1 MNSERRTSVRTL
13 LPGIVLAVLTMSIL
27 LVWKRSKEVRR
38 PLPVYGQVTQFALTN
53 QFGDPVSL
61 ESLRGQVWVA
71 DVIFTRCPLACP
83 QMTGRMSELQSV
95 LPAQGPIKLIS
106 VSTDPEF
113 DTPPI
118 LKNYADRAGA
128 RSNLWWFLTGTKE
141 QVGHALTNC
150 LSLTAVEN
158 KPEQRTNQY
167 DLFTHST
174 VFLLIDKRAQIRG
187 AVESLEAGW
196 RERIQADI
204 HRLLR
209 ED

>member
-1 MNSERRTSVRTL
+1 M
-13 LPGIVLAVLTMSIL
+13 VLAVLTLSIL
-27 LVWKRSKEVRR
+27 VLWKRSKEVRR
-38 PLPVYGQVTQFALTN
+38 PLPVYGQVTPFALTN
-53 QFGDPVSL
+53 QFGVPVSL
-61 ESLRGQVWVA
+61 ESLLGQVWVA

-95 LPAQGPIKLIS
+95 LPPPAAIKLVS

-118 LKNYADRAGA
+118 LKDYADRAGA
-128 RSNLWWFLTGTKE
+128 LSNRWWFLTGTKD

-150 LSLTAVEN
+150 LRLTSVEN
-158 KPEQRTNQY
+158 KPEHRTNQY

-174 VFLLIDKRAQIRG
+174 VFLLVDKQARIRG
-187 AVESLEAGW
+187 AIESLEKGW
-196 RERIQADI
+196 KERILADI